1 MWLWHA
7 SQNVQKL
14 KNVKN
19 ENLLAFLQR
28 FLNVAVCLQSYRRKA
43 EDFSFISSSGHGAFG
58 RVQLVREITTGC
70 VCAMKVINKSRM
82 LAQHTDYWAEKEIM
96 SHSESPRIVEL
107 YYAYQDLKN
116 LYMIMEY
123 VPGDAGGHLKL
134 ADFGT
139 AIRVDP
145 ETSLIH
151 CDAAVGTPDYFSPE
165 VLLSQGIGG
174 GSYGFEVDW
183 WALDAVI
190 YDMLYGVTPFYSET
204 LVNTYANIVNHAN
217 ILKFPEKEPEG
228 RLHTKDLSNPIH
240 ASRCGQEALQD
251 MLSGLRDLML
261 LFYACMDPK
270 TRGVSTHQASIA
282 GPQCVET
289 LQHMKSNKELLQQAF
304 HVVKESCDRLLPADV
319 SDLVPY
325 VDTPIMNREP
335 SLELKQLIIA
345 REKVIKRLLTVTE
358 ELEKL
363 RRILTKTVWE
373 LNDLTDPN
381 VQKF

>member
-1 MWLWHA
+1 
-7 SQNVQKL
+7 
-14 KNVKN
+14 
-19 ENLLAFLQR
+19 
-28 FLNVAVCLQSYRRKA
+28 
-43 EDFSFISSSGHGAFG
+43 
-58 RVQLVREITTGC
+58 
-70 VCAMKVINKSRM
+70 
-82 LAQHTDYWAEKEIM
+82 M
-96 SHSESPRIVEL
+96 SHGESPRIVEL
-107 YYAYQDLKN
+107 YYVYQDLKN
-116 LYMIMEY
+116 LYRIMEY
-123 VPGDAGGHLKL
+123 VPGGNLVSWMDEVEFMSEAACRFYAAETILTLVDLRAMGFIHRDLKPDNLLLDAGGHLKL

-145 ETSLIH
+145 ETPLIH
-151 CDAAVGTPDYFSPE
+151 CDEANGTPDYFSPE

-183 WALDAVI
+183 WALGVVI
-190 YDMLYGVTPFYSET
+190 YEMLYGVTPFYSET
-204 LVNTYANIVNHAN
+204 LVNTYANIMNHAN
-217 ILKFPEKEPEG
+217 ILKFPENEPEG

-240 ASRCGQEALQD
+240 ASKCGQEALQD

-373 LNDLTDPN
+373 LNDLTDLSI
-381 VQKF
+381 QKF